1 MLCIYDIYDDAV
13 RAVVLSFF
21 VIVSIQ
27 SEVEGV
33 RVKD

>member
-13 RAVVLSFF
+13 RAVVLSFM
-21 VIVSIQ
+21 IVSIQ